1 MSAFTEPISVGIG
14 GRPQRAC
21 SSSERGGHGGA
32 NGRAWADGPEVAAT
46 PRPKCRLELS
56 TGGRTCMVGAR
67 RRVRDAAFDAEVFLG
82 IVRGKSM
89 AFVGDSLA
97 RNHAGVGSL
106 GAVQGRG
113 AVAAKMERHKVTR
126 GGEEE
131 RGGEMRGL
139 TDVMRSGGA
148 GNWWALPTALLLSM
162 PLVGA
167 THLRRGEGHR
177 L

>member
-1 MSAFTEPISVGIG
+1 
-14 GRPQRAC
+14 
-21 SSSERGGHGGA
+21 
-32 NGRAWADGPEVAAT
+32 
-46 PRPKCRLELS
+46 
-56 TGGRTCMVGAR
+56 MVGAR

-113 AVAAKMERHKVTR
+113 AVAATMERHKVTR

>member
-1 MSAFTEPISVGIG
+1 
-14 GRPQRAC
+14 
-21 SSSERGGHGGA
+21 
-32 NGRAWADGPEVAAT
+32 
-46 PRPKCRLELS
+46 
-56 TGGRTCMVGAR
+56 MVGAR
-67 RRVRDAAFDAEVFLG
+67 RRVRDAAFDAEMFLG

-106 GAVQGRG
+106 GAV
-113 AVAAKMERHKVTR
+113 AATMERHKVTR

-139 TDVMRSGGA
+139 TDVMRSGGP